1 MTKPSHSGASLVEV
15 KLKASLWAHA
25 SNAPVLKAEP

>member
-1 MTKPSHSGASLVEV
+1 LVEV

-25 SNAPVLKAEP
+25 SNAPIDKAAP